1 MVIGRIL
8 GGMFEGM
15 GADET
20 RGIGQ
25 AIFARVLFL
34 LSVAKAFRTQTI
46 AKQAKHQKETKI
58 EEDHKQKLGK
68 LPLLFLVSAKKQN
81 CKKQNCQF

>member
-34 LSVAKAFRTQTI
+34 LSVAKAFRMQTI
-46 AKQAKHQKETKI
+46 SKPHAERKQRLRKTTN
-58 EEDHKQKLGK
+58 GK
-68 LPLLFLVSAKKQN
+68 S
-81 CKKQNCQF
+81 